1 MLYLVTGATGLV
13 GNNVVRLLL
22 ARGERVRVLT
32 RATSDSRPLAD
43 LDVEKALGDIRDVES
58 VERAV
63 QGADRVIHAAAFVHI
78 GWTNLEMSRA
88 INVAGTANVAA
99 SSRRAGARMVHVSS
113 VDAMGLVPGGQ
124 PADEQ
129 TPVAGG
135 VLCPYVV
142 TKREAEQAIGVEIG
156 RGLDAVIV
164 NPAYML
170 GPWDWK
176 PSSGRMLLEVARNRG
191 LVAPL
196 GTNNYCDVRDVAAG
210 ILTSADRGATGRRYI
225 LGGERLSYF
234 QAWRIFAKVTHAVP
248 PLLPAGP
255 LVRRLAGAAGDAWTR
270 LTGREGDVN
279 SAATMIAAQARNF
292 VSTRA
297 ERELDYHPRPLV
309 EAAEAAWQWFREHK
323 YA

>member
-1 MLYLVTGATGLV
+1 M
-13 GNNVVRLLL
+13 
-22 ARGERVRVLT
+22 
-32 RATSDSRPLAD
+32 
-43 LDVEKALGDIRDVES
+43 
-58 VERAV
+58 
-63 QGADRVIHAAAFVHI
+63 IHAAAFVHI
-78 GWTNLEMSRA
+78 GWTQLEMCRA
-88 INVAGTANVAA
+88 INTVGTANVAA

-113 VDAMGLVPGGQ
+113 VDAMGLRRGQ

-156 RGLDAVIV
+156 RGLEAVIV

-210 ILTSADRGATGRRYI
+210 ILTAADRARHRPALHTRGRR
-225 LGGERLSYF
+225 
-234 QAWRIFAKVTHAVP
+234 
-248 PLLPAGP
+248 
-255 LVRRLAGAAGDAWTR
+255 
-270 LTGREGDVN
+270 
-279 SAATMIAAQARNF
+279 
-292 VSTRA
+292 
-297 ERELDYHPRPLV
+297 
-309 EAAEAAWQWFREHK
+309 
-323 YA
+323 